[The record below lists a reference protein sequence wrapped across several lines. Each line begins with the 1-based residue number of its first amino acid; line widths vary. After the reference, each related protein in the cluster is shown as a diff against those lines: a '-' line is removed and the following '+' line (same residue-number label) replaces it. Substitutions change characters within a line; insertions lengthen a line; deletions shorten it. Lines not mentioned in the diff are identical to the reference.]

1 MSVLHERQKCSQTL
15 ILKPVGRCEITTE
28 NGRKNQRQGHLK
40 FLSLFDTRKILKM
53 PCSFFRCNFAP
64 ADGLPYHCLGAFLTF
79 MQNKHHFIPLTFLDE
94 KETLDALPF
103 FLRGPV
109 SEISLTNI
117 DLSGN
122 GRASKVSCLSRKVRI
137 MNWHQKCAI
146 SSDETFVSM
155 SPKLAKNR

>member
-79 MQNKHHFIPLTFLDE
+79 MQNKHHFIPL
-94 KETLDALPF
+94 
-103 FLRGPV
+103 
-109 SEISLTNI
+109 
-117 DLSGN
+117 
-122 GRASKVSCLSRKVRI
+122 RI

>member
-1 MSVLHERQKCSQTL
+1 MSVLHECQKCSQTL

-53 PCSFFRCNFAP
+53 PCSFFRYNFAP
-64 ADGLPYHCLGAFLTF
+64 ADGLLYHCLGAFLTF

-122 GRASKVSCLSRKVRI
+122 GKK
-137 MNWHQKCAI
+137 
-146 SSDETFVSM
+146 
-155 SPKLAKNR
+155 

>member
-1 MSVLHERQKCSQTL
+1 
-15 ILKPVGRCEITTE
+15 
-28 NGRKNQRQGHLK
+28 
-40 FLSLFDTRKILKM
+40 
-53 PCSFFRCNFAP
+53 
-64 ADGLPYHCLGAFLTF
+64 

-117 DLSGN
+117 DLLEKWQKMK
-122 GRASKVSCLSRKVRI
+122 GRASKVFCSSREVRI
-137 MNWHQKCAI
+137 MKWHQKCAI